1 MFSAGNERHWC
12 HFFAPPPS
20 EIFADSN
27 WVKFGQRAGI
37 DLRSLPYSFLAL
49 ERTATTGTPAG
60 WSRVIGRPEHFKPYA
75 RLLNC
80 DAQGLTDLEIP
91 KKATGGLYKEL
102 ERNRAPLVYRWT
114 REKEKVLAGEHL
126 GKSNPA
132 PAAGAADLTSDRGS

>member
-1 MFSAGNERHWC
+1 
-12 HFFAPPPS
+12 
-20 EIFADSN
+20 
-27 WVKFGQRAGI
+27 VKFGQRAGI

-49 ERTATTGTPAG
+49 ERTATTGTPGG

-114 REKEKVLAGEHL
+114 RERKGARGRAPWKKQPSAGS
-126 GKSNPA
+126 G
-132 PAAGAADLTSDRGS
+132 RGRPYFRSRILIAR